1 MADPAGA
8 RGAGGG
14 GAGVRV
20 RFAPSPTGD
29 LHVGNVRTAL
39 FNYAFA
45 RHSGG
50 TLVLRIEDTDR
61 ARSTEASYAGVLDE
75 MRWLGL
81 SWDEGPDVGGP
92 QAPYRQSERLDVYAD
107 VARRLGES
115 GRAYPCFCTQEE
127 VQARN
132 AAAGRPP
139 GYDNHC
145 RALTDADREALR
157 AEGRPSVLRLRMPD
171 EAIRFDDLVRGEIVF
186 DAGTVPDF
194 VLVRADGH
202 PLYPLTN
209 PVDDAL
215 MRITHVLRGEDL
227 LSSTPRQVALYGA
240 LAAIGVGD
248 GSTPAFGHLPFV
260 LGEGNRK
267 LSKRTT
273 PEASLGVLRER
284 GFLPEGV
291 LNYLALLGWSM
302 GEERELF
309 SLGEMCAAF
318 TLDRVSRNS
327 ARFDVR
333 KMEAIN
339 GVKIRELPVGELA
352 GRIAPFLHEAG
363 LLADPPS
370 DEQAALLAAAT
381 PLVQER
387 MGLLCEAVGML
398 GFLFVDESAF
408 VVEPAAAG
416 KALGEGAQ
424 EVLEA
429 SYEALD
435 PLADWRADGIRAAL
449 QSALVDGL
457 GLGKRKAYA
466 PVRAAV
472 TGRTVS
478 PPLFESIELLGRERT
493 LGRLR
498 AAADGLGAGAAF
510 G

>member
-1 MADPAGA
+1 
-8 RGAGGG
+8 
-14 GAGVRV
+14 V

-45 RHSGG
+45 RHTGG
-50 TLVLRIEDTDR
+50 TVVLRIEDTDR

-75 MRWLGL
+75 LRWLGL
-81 SWDEGPDVGGP
+81 SWDEGPEVGGP
-92 QAPYRQSERLDVYAD
+92 EAPYRQSQRLDTYAD
-107 VARRLGES
+107 VARRLAEA
-115 GRAYPCFCTQEE
+115 GRAYPCFCSQQD

-132 AAAGRPP
+132 KAAARPP

-145 RALTDADREALR
+145 RALTETDREALR
-157 AEGRPSVLRLRMPD
+157 AEGRPAVLRLRMPD
-171 EAIRFDDLVRGEIVF
+171 TAIRFDDLIRGEIVF
-186 DAGTVPDF
+186 EAGQVPDF

-227 LSSTPRQVALYGA
+227 LSSTPRQIALYDA
-240 LAAIGVGD
+240 LTAVGVGD
-248 GSTPAFGHLPFV
+248 GTTPAFGHLPFV

-273 PEASLGVLRER
+273 PEASLGVLRDR
-284 GFLPEGV
+284 GFLAEGV

-309 SLGEMCAAF
+309 SLDEMCAAF

-327 ARFDVR
+327 ARFDAR
-333 KMEAIN
+333 KMQAIN
-339 GVKIRELPVGELA
+339 GVKIRELPAGELA
-352 GRIAPFLHEAG
+352 ERIAPFLVDAG
-363 LLADPPS
+363 LLADPPGA
-370 DEQAALLAAAT
+370 EQAALLAAAT
-381 PLVQER
+381 PLVAER
-387 MGLLCEAVGML
+387 IGLLTEAVGML
-398 GFLFVDESAF
+398 GFLFADEAAF
-408 VVEPAAAG
+408 AVEDAAAA
-416 KALGEGAQ
+416 KTLGEGARP
-424 EVLEA
+424 VLEA
-429 SYEALD
+429 AYDALD
-435 PLADWRADGIRAAL
+435 VLADWRAGDIQAAL
-449 QSALVDGL
+449 ERALVDGL

-466 PVRAAV
+466 PVRVAV

-493 LGRLR
+493 LRRLR
-498 AAADGLGAGAAF
+498 AARALGAGDPL